1 MQSVPCPGD
10 TSWAFRKKREC
21 ISQTLYLE
29 KNIKRFFLCLLL
41 GNISDKEEKLFSIS
55 NPNKRENDLGGYLH
69 CQSSLCL
76 KRRRPEKKN
85 GVSVVAQQ

>member
-1 MQSVPCPGD
+1 M
-10 TSWAFRKKREC
+10 
-21 ISQTLYLE
+21 
-29 KNIKRFFLCLLL
+29 CLLL